1 MIRRYVLGP
10 KVDLPVE
17 AAIVRPGDV
26 VPDVRWSD
34 DGKSLA
40 IDVRPY
46 DPAAERPPAEVR
58 IYAIP
63 EFSPLS
69 DAPADAIVA
78 DPDLS
83 FSVAETP
90 FEPTGVVGFPILLPT
105 YPKGARRIGQVI
117 YGYDDPE
124 LPDPGPSSES

>member
-1 MIRRYVLGP
+1 MRRYVLGP
-10 KVDLPVE
+10 KVELPVE
-17 AAIVRPGDV
+17 AAPVRPGDV

-34 DGKSLA
+34 DGKNLV

-63 EFSPLS
+63 EFSPLF

-78 DPDLS
+78 DSSLS
-83 FSVAETP
+83 FSAAELAHD
-90 FEPTGVVGFPILLPT
+90 PTGVVGYPILLPT

-124 LPDPGPSSES
+124 PDDPGPSAES